1 MSSDAFVIRNDAV
14 FLENGVNGVAG
25 HPFCAKNLII
35 GKNGSGKTRF
45 LKALEKYYSQAES
58 TKQVITLYFPEIR
71 PTYVPSEPDE
81 AENGVSLS
89 DVTYSD
95 SSLSFQDFLKLVERD
110 GVSFLEDIYTGLNVR
125 AKGTKQKRLQDFQ
138 KLNNFLLQ
146 LLGRSLLEEKD
157 DGRIIMA
164 QSSPSDWAMEKNG
177 DVHIYGPGGRALAL
191 EDCLKELSPGELML
205 FYLSTFLFYLG
216 HVSGEDRKV
225 VLLMDE
231 PELHLHPKALL
242 AMLGMIESCD
252 MIDQLWI
259 ATHSVFIL
267 PQFSFEDLVY
277 MHESEVLKLNSTT
290 YRRVYDDLVGL
301 DNIDMY
307 ELLCS
312 IENWENYQF
321 VVENFLL
328 PQTKGNANK
337 KDEQALKVLKTLK
350 QIQAER
356 PLRVLDYGAGQC
368 RLWEC
373 LKLAIPD
380 KIKRDQMLDYKAY
393 DAYPSKERPKEV
405 TYYTA
410 KGEVEDA
417 GEYDA
422 VILMNVLHEI
432 EPKEWCD
439 VFSTIH
445 SFLNEDGILIF
456 LEVLSL
462 TNGEQPYGQAGF
474 LLLRDKQ
481 VKELFPHSH
490 SEKLPNSRKAEKSN
504 CWVIPADDLQGV
516 QDMQV
521 RRAVESLEKECEELL
536 VKMDRER
543 IAIAPKKL
551 EEIPMEVRKQKAH
564 QYAFVS
570 QQFINARLARQRI
583 WGLSGKAHSA
593 SGDMELGET
602 EKILYRGLVKNLGTP

>member
-1 MSSDAFVIRNDAV
+1 MSSDAFVIRDDAA
-14 FLENGVNGVAG
+14 FLEDGVYGVAG
-25 HPFCAKNLII
+25 HPFCVKNLII

-71 PTYVPSEPDE
+71 SAYAPGEPDE
-81 AENGVSLS
+81 VEDGVSLY
-89 DVTYSD
+89 DATYSD

-125 AKGTKQKRLQDFQ
+125 AKGTKKKRLQDLQ
-138 KLNNFLLQ
+138 KLNDFLLQ

-157 DGRIIMA
+157 DGCIIMA
-164 QSSPSDWAMEKNG
+164 QSIPRD
-177 DVHIYGPGGRALAL
+177 RALAL

-216 HVSGEDRKV
+216 HVSGKDRKI

-259 ATHSVFIL
+259 ATHSIFIL
-267 PQFSFEDLVY
+267 PRFSFESLVY
-277 MHESEVLKLNSTT
+277 MHESKVLKLSSTT
-290 YRRVYDDLVGL
+290 YQRVYDDLVGL
-301 DNIDMY
+301 ENIDMY

-337 KDEQALKVLKTLK
+337 KDEQALKVLEVLK

-373 LKLAIPD
+373 LKLAVPD
-380 KIKRDQMLDYKAY
+380 KMERDQLLDYKAY
-393 DAYPSKERPKEV
+393 DAYPSKKRPEEV

-410 KGEVEDA
+410 KGKVEGA
-417 GEYDA
+417 GGYDV

-432 EPKEWCD
+432 EPKKWCD

-445 SFLNEDGILIF
+445 SFLNKNGILIF

-481 VKELFPHSH
+481 VKNLFPHSH
-490 SEKLPNSRKAEKSN
+490 SEKLPNSRRAEKSN
-504 CWVIPADDLQGV
+504 CWVIPADDLRGV

-521 RRAVESLEKECEELL
+521 RQAVDSLEKECEELL
-536 VKMDRER
+536 AKMDRER
-543 IAIAPKKL
+543 IGIAQRELK
-551 EEIPMEVRKQKAH
+551 EIPMEARKQKAH
-564 QYAFVS
+564 QYAFLS
-570 QQFINARLARQRI
+570 QQFINARLARQRV
-583 WGLSGKAHSA
+583 WGLSGEAHSS
-593 SGDMELGET
+593 SGDMELGEN
-602 EKILYRGLVKNLGTP
+602 EKIVYRGLAENPDTP

>member
-1 MSSDAFVIRNDAV
+1 MSSDAFVVRNDAV
-14 FLENGVNGVAG
+14 FLEDGVHGVAG

-45 LKALEKYYSQAES
+45 LKALEKYYFQTES

-71 PTYVPSEPDE
+71 SAYAPGEPDE
-81 AENGVSLS
+81 VENSVSLY
-89 DVTYSD
+89 DATYSD

-125 AKGTKQKRLQDFQ
+125 AKGTKQKRLQDLQ

-157 DGRIIMA
+157 DGRIIVA
-164 QSSPSDWAMEKNG
+164 QSNPSDR
-177 DVHIYGPGGRALAL
+177 VLAL

-205 FYLSTFLFYLG
+205 FFLSTFLFYLG

-225 VLLMDE
+225 VLLIDE
-231 PELHLHPKALL
+231 PELHLHPKALM
-242 AMLGMIESCD
+242 AMLGMIKSCD

-259 ATHSVFIL
+259 ATHSIFIL
-267 PQFSFEDLVY
+267 PRFSFESLVY
-277 MHESEVLKLNSTT
+277 MHESEVLKLSSTT
-290 YRRVYDDLVGL
+290 YQRVYDDLVGL
-301 DNIDMY
+301 ENIDMY

-312 IENWENYQF
+312 IENWGNYQF

-337 KDEQALKVLKTLK
+337 KDEQALKVLEVLK

-373 LKLAIPD
+373 LKLAVPD
-380 KIKRDQMLDYKAY
+380 KMERDQLLDYKAY
-393 DAYPSKERPKEV
+393 DAYPSRKRPEEV
-405 TYYTA
+405 TYYTT
-410 KGEVEDA
+410 KGKVKGA
-417 GEYDA
+417 GEYDV

-432 EPKEWCD
+432 EPQKWCD

-445 SFLNEDGILIF
+445 SFLNENGILIF

-481 VKELFPHSH
+481 VKNLFPHSY
-490 SEKLPNSRKAEKSN
+490 SEKLPNSRRAEKSN
-504 CWVIPADDLQGV
+504 CWVIPAADLQGV

-521 RRAVESLEKECEELL
+521 RQAVDSLEKECEELL
-536 VKMDRER
+536 AKMDGER
-543 IAIAPKKL
+543 IRIAQRELK
-551 EEIPMEVRKQKAH
+551 EIPMEARKQKAH
-564 QYAFVS
+564 QYAFLS
-570 QQFINARLARQRI
+570 QQFINARLARQRV
-583 WGLSGKAHSA
+583 WGLFGEAHS
-593 SGDMELGET
+593 SSWDMELGEN
-602 EKILYRGLVKNLGTP
+602 EKIVYRGLAKNPDTP

>member
-1 MSSDAFVIRNDAV
+1 MSKDVFVIRNDAV
-14 FLENGVNGVAG
+14 FLKDGVYGVAS

-45 LKALEKYYSQAES
+45 LKALEKYYAQAEGA
-58 TKQVITLYFPEIR
+58 KQVITLYFPEIR
-71 PTYVPSEPDE
+71 SAYVPGEPDE
-81 AENGVSLS
+81 VEDGVSLY
-89 DVTYSD
+89 DATYSD

-110 GVSFLEDIYTGLNVR
+110 GISFLEDIYNGLNVR
-125 AKGTKQKRLQDFQ
+125 AKGTKQRWLKDLQ
-138 KLNNFLLQ
+138 KLNDFLLQ
-146 LLGRSLLEEKD
+146 LVGRCLLEKKD

-164 QSSPSDWAMEKNG
+164 QPSPIERAPEKDG
-177 DVHIYGPGGRALAL
+177 DVRIYGSDRRRLAL
-191 EDCLKELSPGELML
+191 DECLKELSPGELML

-216 HVSGEDRKV
+216 HVNGENRKV

-242 AMLGMIESCD
+242 AMLGMIENCD

-259 ATHSVFIL
+259 ATHSIFIL
-267 PQFSFEDLVY
+267 PRFSFESLVY
-277 MHESEVLKLNSTT
+277 MHQSEVLRLSSTT
-290 YRRVYDDLVGL
+290 YQRVYDDLVGL
-301 DNIDMY
+301 ENIDMY

-337 KDEQALKVLKTLK
+337 KDEQALKVLEVLK
-350 QIQAER
+350 RAQAER

-373 LKLAIPD
+373 LKLAVPD
-380 KIKRDQMLDYKAY
+380 KMERDQLLDYRAY
-393 DAYPSKERPKEV
+393 DAYPSEKRPEEV

-410 KGEVEDA
+410 KEKVEGA
-417 GEYDA
+417 GEYDV

-432 EPKEWCD
+432 EPEKWCD
-439 VFSTIH
+439 AFRTIRN
-445 SFLNEDGILIF
+445 FLSENGVLIF

-474 LLLRDKQ
+474 LLLRDRQ
-481 VKELFPHSH
+481 VKQLFPLSH

-504 CWVIPADDLQGV
+504 CWAIPADDLERV
-516 QDMQV
+516 QNKQV
-521 RRAVESLEKECEELL
+521 YMAVCSLEKECEELL
-536 VKMDRER
+536 KKADEERVK
-543 IAIAPKKL
+543 IAHSKL
-551 EEIPMEVRKQKAH
+551 RQIPMKDRREKAH
-564 QYAFVS
+564 QYAFLS
-570 QQFINARLARQRI
+570 QQFINARLARQRF
-583 WGLSGKAHSA
+583 SGSSSETHSPSA
-593 SGDMELGET
+593 DVEIGQNG
-602 EKILYRGLVKNLGTP
+602 KIVYRGLAENTDTP